1 VRYTLR
7 KSEILRGRERFREI
21 FERGRKCECK
31 FLRGIYL
38 VSERRGDVST
48 SSAPAGVTAG
58 FAVSRQLSRA
68 VDRNRIKRLMRE
80 SYRTQKQFLL
90 DQCTTQQLSVQVVFL
105 YAPSSGAALP
115 LPSFAEINGIMPI
128 LLRSIRLTVTQ

>member
-7 KSEILRGRERFREI
+7 KSEILRGRNSFGEV

-31 FLRGIYL
+31 YLRGFYL
-38 VSERRGDVST
+38 VDERRGAVSA
-48 SSAPAGVTAG
+48 SEFSAGVTAG
-58 FAVSRQLSRA
+58 FAASRQLARA

-80 SYRTQKQFLL
+80 SYRTHKQILVE
-90 DQCTTQQLSVQVVFL
+90 QCTTQQRSVHVVFL

-115 LPSFAEINGIMPI
+115 LPSFADINGIMQT
-128 LLRSIRLTVTQ
+128 LLRSIRLAVTQ